1 MTLKFPLLLLPTTY
15 RKNNL
20 LCRNYLYHF
29 LPKSTVL
36 SLAIWGVD
44 LVWLKASWGLRMGSC
59 LQGWRVSKE
68 DLFQESE
75 RQTESFTLSNHS
87 VWETGHGFTVIGW
100 SMPQSHWTSSEN
112 SQGRGIWIV
121 LSLWVS
127 VNWGWELCTS
137 KWRKVKHP
145 SERHTPRKDILGEKN
160 FRWKSRKYTRFI
172 AQLKLAVLYSE
183 WVRFPSSVG

>member
-59 LQGWRVSKE
+59 PQGWRVSKE

-145 SERHTPRKDILGEKN
+145 SENTLGRTFWGKKISGGKAEN
-160 FRWKSRKYTRFI
+160 I
-172 AQLKLAVLYSE
+172 QGL
-183 WVRFPSSVG
+183 